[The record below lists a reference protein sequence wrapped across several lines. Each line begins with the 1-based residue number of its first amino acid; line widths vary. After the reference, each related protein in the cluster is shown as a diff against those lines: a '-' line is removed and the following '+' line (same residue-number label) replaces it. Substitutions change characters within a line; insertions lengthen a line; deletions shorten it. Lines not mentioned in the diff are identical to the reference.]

1 MATSDFRVIG
11 SLSFMAVQASQKYRT
26 HHAYFQS
33 SVTQDLEEKS
43 SFCSYAG
50 KTYNKTSAI
59 LIPSSRGQFEAI
71 SAKWPKHKKHNTHL
85 YVYIYTRVCVCVYLY
100 MQVKKTSLAYSNGIY
115 KYSTQQWTSLD
126 QRPPQKQDLCLKAL
140 LTSVCEYC
148 YSSGMT

>member
-1 MATSDFRVIG
+1 MSDFRVIG
-11 SLSFMAVQASQKYRT
+11 SLSFMAVQASQKYHT
-26 HHAYFQS
+26 HYAYFQS

-71 SAKWPKHKKHNTHL
+71 SAKWPRHKMHNTHL

>member
-1 MATSDFRVIG
+1 MSDFRVIG
-11 SLSFMAVQASQKYRT
+11 SLSFMAVQASQKYHT
-26 HHAYFQS
+26 HYAYFQS

-71 SAKWPKHKKHNTHL
+71 SAKWPRHKMHNTHL
-85 YVYIYTRVCVCVYLY
+85 YVYIYTRVCVCVDLY

-126 QRPPQKQDLCLKAL
+126 QRPPQKQDLYLKAL